1 MYRIHY
7 VATIKLDDSIDENS
21 EYYKDVSLKDIK
33 NNSKEFLSM
42 DISNLIKREFSENC
56 KVDITEHEL
65 DVYKE

>member
-7 VATIKLDDSIDENS
+7 VATITLDDYIDENN
-21 EYYKDVSLKDIK
+21 EDYKDISLKDIK
-33 NNSKEFLSM
+33 NNFKEFLSM
-42 DISNLIKREFSENC
+42 DISNIIKREFSENC

>member
-7 VATIKLDDSIDENS
+7 VATITLDDCIDENS

-33 NNSKEFLSM
+33 NNSKEVLSM
-42 DISNLIKREFSENC
+42 DISNIIKREFSENC

>member
-7 VATIKLDDSIDENS
+7 VVTITLDDYIDENS

-42 DISNLIKREFSENC
+42 DISNIIKREFSENC